1 MKREMQACLLG
12 SLLVVGCSNPEP
24 RPHDMHAAVGSTR
37 PGAGTS
43 PASRLPA
50 VAASRP
56 GRPAEQRAATST
68 VRPNWQPTRVAQTT
82 PARQP
87 AVGKPAIVMVS
98 HEEPA
103 VATAV
108 GPTLTV
114 PDQSAPLPQ
123 PLAVAPAALVTPAAT
138 VAPPPA
144 QVQIGFAR
152 AEDYSWLHGQ
162 AQFIRSSRTWRLRYA
177 DLGQEDLHG
186 GSVTLTPESQLD
198 GLRDGQ
204 YVLVR
209 GRLLNPESRGLAP
222 AYRVDTLQLGPMRP

>member
-24 RPHDMHAAVGSTR
+24 RPYDMHSAVGSTR
-37 PGAGTS
+37 PGAGTT

-50 VAASRP
+50 VAATRP
-56 GRPAEQRAATST
+56 GRPGEQRAATST
-68 VRPNWQPTRVAQTT
+68 VRPNWQPTQVAQTK

-87 AVGKPAIVMVS
+87 AVGKPAVIRVS

-108 GPTLTV
+108 GPSLTV
-114 PDQSAPLPQ
+114 ADPSAPLPQ
-123 PLAVAPAALVTPAAT
+123 PLAVAPAAT
-138 VAPPPA
+138 VAQPPA
-144 QVQIGFAR
+144 QVHIGFAR

-162 AQFIRSSRTWRLRYA
+162 AQFIRSSRAWRLRYA
-177 DLGQEDLHG
+177 DLGQEDLYG

-204 YVLVR
+204 YILVR
-209 GRLLNPESRGLAP
+209 GRMLNPESRSPAP
-222 AYRVDTLQLGPMRP
+222 AYRVDVLQLGPVRP